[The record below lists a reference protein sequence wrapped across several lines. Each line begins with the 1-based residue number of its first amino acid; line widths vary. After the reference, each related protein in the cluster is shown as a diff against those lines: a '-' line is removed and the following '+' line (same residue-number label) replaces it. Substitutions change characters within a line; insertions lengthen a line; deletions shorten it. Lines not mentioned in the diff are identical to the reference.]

1 MTFTP
6 SFFLSLIEATNPPR
20 SNPTPTIAGNAIA
33 SLPPFTTGLGF
44 TGFFFPPLLTGF
56 FIGFTGLE
64 PPFLFCGFVGRLLSF
79 GLGLSFCLTLEV
91 IVVGLPLI
99 TFIIGLVLNCSGTLL
114 ALGFAFVGLEPPFL
128 VCGFV
133 GNLLGF
139 GLGFTLPV
147 IFFLFAGFT
156 NLGFVLVCGFLGK
169 TDFTIFLAALTTALS
184 LLVVFFA
191 ILIASLTALAPYFAT
206 ALALFAAIAL
216 AITVNA
222 TLPPIANISGIAMLT
237 SPHFSVW
244 HTSKRPVL

>member
-6 SFFLSLIEATNPPR
+6 SFFLPLIEATNPPR
-20 SNPTPTIAGNAIA
+20 SNPPPTIAGNALA
-33 SLPPFTTGLGF
+33 SLPPFTTGL
-44 TGFFFPPLLTGF
+44 
-56 FIGFTGLE
+56 
-64 PPFLFCGFVGRLLSF
+64 PPFGVNGGFGLTFDLDLGFV
-79 GLGLSFCLTLEV
+79 
-91 IVVGLPLI
+91 
-99 TFIIGLVLNCSGTLL
+99 
-114 ALGFAFVGLEPPFL
+114 LGFAFVGLEPPLL

-139 GLGFTLPV
+139 V
-147 IFFLFAGFT
+147 FAGFT
-156 NLGFVLVCGFLGK
+156 YLGFALVCGFLGK
-169 TDFTIFLAALTTALS
+169 TDFTIFLSALTTALS

-191 ILIASLTALAPYFAT
+191 ILIASLTALAPYFTT
-206 ALALFAAIAL
+206 AFALFAAIAL